1 MINKAMKKLS
11 SSINNVGK
19 FLPIVTLTMFAGAS
33 LGHAA
38 IITEQAELNP
48 FGNLQSLT
56 GLEHSVSQEQFISK
70 TVTFD
75 GFNSL
80 FGTLTGVSL
89 NITGSRFEQVTS
101 FGVYNA
107 KSGDVITSISK
118 GTFNT
123 DIDVMSDGNFE
134 YDVNNS
140 EKRSHNLAIKDDDHP
155 YYNNFDLHP
164 DDGLFR
170 NNVEFFDINL
180 NYDLSDYIFDGEL
193 SSQIVVDLNVSN
205 WAEIMSVISPSEE
218 IITYV
223 SSGFLEMLF
232 EVEYEFTPDRQNPS
246 VVSEPSTAVLMS
258 ISLLGLGLY
267 RRKLKRYS

>member
-1 MINKAMKKLS
+1 MITLTTKKLFIS
-11 SSINNVGK
+11 LKKVSK
-19 FLPIVTLTMFAGAS
+19 LLTIWAFILFAGIS
-33 LGHAA
+33 FGHAA
-38 IITEQAELNP
+38 IIKEQVELNP
-48 FGNLQSLT
+48 FGMLQTLT

-89 NITGSRFEQVTS
+89 NITGSRLEQITS
-101 FGVYNA
+101 AGVYND

-118 GTFNT
+118 ATFNT

-140 EKRSHNLAIKDDDHP
+140 EKRSYNLAIKDVDHS

-164 DDGLFR
+164 DDGQFR
-170 NNVEFFDINL
+170 SNVEFFDINL

-193 SSQIVVDLNVSN
+193 GAQIVVDLNVSN
-205 WAEIMSVISPSEE
+205 WAEIMSVISPSEK
-218 IITYV
+218 IITSV
-223 SSGFLEMLF
+223 TSGFLEMLF

-246 VVSEPSTAVLMS
+246 VVSEPYVFA
-258 ISLLGLGLY
+258 LLCIGILGVGAC
-267 RRKLKRYS
+267 RRRIQA